1 MPDYTV
7 ARCRRITFLSSLDL
21 RAPRTP
27 CARALAD
34 YAAETMAEMTRMRKS
49 AFRRDLS
56 ERVAAHAH
64 EMLSPLD
71 SHANDILLGSAAKT
85 SSERSFEFVAAEL
98 RDLGQVCQLDL
109 CLQMDGYISLHA
121 ADLPRLH
128 EIVALV

>member
-27 CARALAD
+27 FARALAD
-34 YAAETMAEMTRMRKS
+34 YAAETMAEMTGMRES

-85 SSERSFEFVAAEL
+85 SSERAFESTAIEL
-98 RDLGQVCQLDL
+98 RNPGQVRHFDL
-109 CLQMDGYISLHA
+109 CLQMDIYILGRSGLA
-121 ADLPRLH
+121 TAP
-128 EIVALV
+128 